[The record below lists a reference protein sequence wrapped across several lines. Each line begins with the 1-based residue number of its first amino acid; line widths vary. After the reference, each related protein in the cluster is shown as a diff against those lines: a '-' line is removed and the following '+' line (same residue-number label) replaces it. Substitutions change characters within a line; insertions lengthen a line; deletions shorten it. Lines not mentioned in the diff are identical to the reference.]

1 MKGLIVKLLL
11 LTFASVGFSQIP
23 FQSVVMDA
31 NGIVAND
38 SLRFLVSIVD
48 LNSNPIFQEQ
58 HSVSSNEYGLV
69 SFHLSEGVVQSG
81 SWVSIDW
88 GADLMMDVQMSR
100 KTLNDWGPLEFFGS
114 QTFSAVPYAYYAT
127 QANEG
132 PQGEVGDQGDQGPIG
147 ETGEQGPQGEI
158 GDTGDQGLNGNYI
171 DTVYW
176 NQEELIFAMSDGT
189 TQSIP
194 ASGGKGCKQLG
205 ACNYSDA
212 AWIEDGSCKWQ
223 GDPCNDQED
232 FTFADV
238 LDSACACH
246 GVDYHL
252 IDTTISIREPAQ
264 RSGCNGQT
272 TLLYEGRDYK
282 LVEIDGQ
289 CWFAENL
296 DFFNDYISIDSSY
309 SAHPAG
315 WEPFKRICMAP
326 QFKEQNRSRFGL
338 LFDRKSNDSYPEV
351 YLTNL
356 SGLCPSGWHASKA
369 SDWSHIELYSGLRL
383 ADLFSI
389 DFRGNSADKFGQA
402 SNFTNAQINF
412 NDALGFNALP
422 TGYGKYDYDS
432 ANYYFGT
439 GAFFHVEPDR
449 SNQLYFPV
457 KTIFKDYAG
466 IRSHFGKD
474 YYSIRCVKD

>member
-1 MKGLIVKLLL
+1 MRIWIFLFLSLLPVSDQVK
-11 LTFASVGFSQIP
+11 SQIP
-23 FQSVVMDA
+23 FQSVIMDE
-31 NGIVAND
+31 NGIVSND
-38 SLRFLVSIVD
+38 SMKFLVSIMD
-48 LNSNPIFQEQ
+48 INNNPIFQEE
-58 HSVSSNEYGLV
+58 HAARSNEFGLV
-69 SFHLSEGVVQSG
+69 AFQLSEGVVLLG

-100 KTLNDWGPLEFFGS
+100 KTQNDWGPMTFYGS
-114 QTFSAVPYAYYAT
+114 QTLIAVPYAYYAAD
-127 QANEG
+127 ANVG
-132 PQGEVGDQGDQGPIG
+132 PHGEVGDQGDQGPVG
-147 ETGEQGPQGEI
+147 ETGDQGPQGEI
-158 GDTGDQGLNGNYI
+158 GDAGDQGPNGNYI

-176 NQEELIFAMSDGT
+176 NQDELVFVLSDGT

-212 AWIEDGSCKWQ
+212 AWVEDGSCQWE
-223 GDPCNDQED
+223 GDQCNDQED

-238 LDSACACH
+238 LDSLCVCH

-272 TLLYEGRDYK
+272 TLLYEGKDYK

-296 DFFNDYISIDSSY
+296 SFYNGEITIDSAA
-309 SAHPAG
+309 SAQPVNL
-315 WEPFKRICMAP
+315 ERICMAP
-326 QFKEQNRSRFGL
+326 QFKMQNIAQYGL
-338 LFDRKSNDSYPEV
+338 LYDISNNS
-351 YLTNL
+351 
-356 SGLCPSGWHASKA
+356 SGYSIDFSTLCPAGWHVSRA

-383 ADLFSI
+383 VDLFSI

-402 SNFTNAQINF
+402 SSFTSAEISF
-412 NDALGFNALP
+412 NDVLGFNALP
-422 TGYGKYDYDS
+422 AGYGKYDYDS

-439 GAFFHVEPDR
+439 GAFFHVSPDDQG
-449 SNQLYFPV
+449 QLFFPV
-457 KTIFKDYAG
+457 KTIYKDYLG
-466 IRSHFGKD
+466 IRSHFGGEH
-474 YYSIRCVKD
+474 YSIRCVKD